1 MAGEGTGFRVLFFSN
16 LERIINQKSSNS
28 LQFEDIVLWKI
39 FKQNVSYQ
47 SYCIYLPFYLFKPE
61 DLPQFCLS

>member
-28 LQFEDIVLWKI
+28 LQFEDIVL
-39 FKQNVSYQ
+39 
-47 SYCIYLPFYLFKPE
+47 
-61 DLPQFCLS
+61 